1 MPMGQMPVLEVDGR
15 RVHQSLAMCRY
26 VAKQVGVAGSDAFED
41 LQIDAIVDTINE
53 FRLSKFQVVLMENFV
68 ILMISCRLE
77 IAIVSYEPDD
87 QVKEKKMI
95 TLTQEVIPFY
105 LTKMNVVAKENGGH
119 LVLNRVS

>member
-1 MPMGQMPVLEVDGR
+1 MNFW
-15 RVHQSLAMCRY
+15 S
-26 VAKQVGVAGSDAFED
+26 AFE
-41 LQIDAIVDTINE
+41 
-53 FRLSKFQVVLMENFV
+53 RLNWK
-68 ILMISCRLE
+68 IPPE

-119 LVLNRVS
+119 LVLNRVSFFEIFSL